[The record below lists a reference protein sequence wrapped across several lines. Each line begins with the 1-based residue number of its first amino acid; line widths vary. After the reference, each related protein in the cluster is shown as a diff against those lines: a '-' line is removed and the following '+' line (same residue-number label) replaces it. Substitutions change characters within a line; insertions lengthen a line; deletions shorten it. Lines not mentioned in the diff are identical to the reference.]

1 MLNVLDH
8 FIPGKS
14 VGQKSQQSVYTL
26 YGSYASYAT
35 AKSRSYLR
43 KKGIPF
49 VERVP
54 GTPRFR
60 EYVRKTS
67 DNHRIPQIE
76 TPDGQVIQDSIEI
89 FDTLEQQF
97 PELPAYPPGIRQQM
111 VARLFEFLIDAT
123 LGRSAWHYRWNYK
136 DENYGFVGRE
146 FGRSFAPYGSDEE
159 LAHFGEVIAERMEGF
174 RTSVF
179 ADSPDIWPLFDELYL
194 DALEIL
200 EDHFQQYPYLF
211 GGLPSIADHIL
222 MGPLFGH
229 FGRDPVPSNIMK
241 LKAPRVFRWTE
252 HMNTPDIVSPE
263 HHDTPAAYL
272 ADDVI
277 PEGTMAFLRF
287 CLDTH
292 GAAIVESVE
301 HYNDWAAYQ
310 SQKSS
315 GELLSDKPKDHE
327 PRITQFTTRIR
338 NTAVQRTVSCNEI
351 WVIQRVLDWMEA
363 LSDRDKESCHS
374 LLVDCGGAI
383 FCGLNLERRLTRVG
397 TYMAF
402 E

>member
-1 MLNVLDH
+1 MIQNSKQA
-8 FIPGKS
+8 I
-14 VGQKSQQSVYTL
+14 YTL

-35 AKSRSYLR
+35 AKPRSYLR

-60 EYVRKTS
+60 EYVRPSS

-76 TPDGQVIQDSIEI
+76 APDGQVMQDSIEI

-97 PELPAYPPGIRQQM
+97 PEPAAYPPGVRQQM
-111 VARLFEFLIDAT
+111 VARLFEYMIDAT

-136 DENYGFVGRE
+136 DENYDFVGRE
-146 FGRSFAPYGSDEE
+146 FGRSFAPHGNDEE
-159 LAHFGEVIAERMEGF
+159 LAHFGEVIAERMNGF

-179 ADSPDIWPLFDELYL
+179 ADSPKIWPLMDALYL
-194 DALEIL
+194 DALGIL
-200 EDHFQQYPYLF
+200 EQQFQQYPYLF
-211 GGLPSIADHIL
+211 GGLPSIADHVL

-263 HHDTPAAYL
+263 HHDIPEAYL
-272 ADDVI
+272 ADDEI
-277 PEGTMAFLRF
+277 PEGTLAFLRF
-287 CLDTH
+287 CLDAY
-292 GAAIVESVE
+292 GATIVKSVE
-301 HYNDWAAYQ
+301 RYNRWALAQ
-310 SQKSS
+310 TQKSS
-315 GELLSDKPKDHE
+315 GDLLSDKPNDHE
-327 PRITQFTTRIR
+327 PRIDQFTTEIR
-338 NTAVQRTVSCNEI
+338 GTAVLQTVSCNEI
-351 WVIQRVLDWMEA
+351 WVIQRVLDWIDT
-363 LSDRDKESCHS
+363 LSESEKESCHS
-374 LLVDCGGAI
+374 LLADCGGTN
-383 FCGLNLERRLTRVG
+383 LLDLKLERRLTRVG

>member
-1 MLNVLDH
+1 MSRTSDK
-8 FIPGKS
+8 P
-14 VGQKSQQSVYTL
+14 VYTL

-35 AKSRSYLR
+35 AKPRSYLR

-76 TPDGQVIQDSIEI
+76 TPDGQVIQDSIAI
-89 FDTLEQQF
+89 FDTLEPQF
-97 PELPAYPPGIRQQM
+97 PEPPAYPPGIRQQM
-111 VARLFEFLIDAT
+111 AARLFEFLIDAT

-136 DENYGFVGRE
+136 DDNYDFVGRE
-146 FGRSFAPYGSDEE
+146 FGRSFSPHGADEE
-159 LAHFGEVIAERMEGF
+159 LAHFGEVIAERMNGF
-174 RTSVF
+174 RTTVF
-179 ADSPDIWPLFDELYL
+179 GDTPDTWPLFDAIYL
-194 DALEIL
+194 DALGIL
-200 EDHFQQYPYLF
+200 EEQFRQYPYLF

-263 HHDTPAAYL
+263 HHDIPEAYL
-272 ADDVI
+272 ADDEI
-277 PEGTMAFLRF
+277 PEGTLAFLRF
-287 CLDTH
+287 CLETY
-292 GAAIVESVE
+292 GPAIVKSVE
-301 HYNDWAAYQ
+301 LYNNWALDK

-315 GELLSDKPKDHE
+315 GDMLSDKPRDHE
-327 PRITQFTTRIR
+327 PVICQFT
-338 NTAVQRTVSCNEI
+338 ATVRGTPFLQSVSSYEI
-351 WVIQRVLDWMEA
+351 WVIQRVLDWIDA
-363 LSDRDKESCHS
+363 LSDNEKKACHS
-374 LLVDCGGAI
+374 LLARCGGAQI
-383 FCGLNLERRLTRVG
+383 SDLKLERRLTRVG

>member
-1 MLNVLDH
+1 MT
-8 FIPGKS
+8 
-14 VGQKSQQSVYTL
+14 QKSKEAVYTL

-35 AKSRSYLR
+35 ARPRSYLR

-67 DNHRIPQIE
+67 DNHRIPQLE
-76 TPDGQVIQDSIEI
+76 TPDGQVIQDTMEI
-89 FDTLEQQF
+89 IDTLEQQF
-97 PELPAYPPGIRQQM
+97 PEPAAYPPGLRQQT

-123 LGRSAWHYRWNYK
+123 LSRSAWHYRWNYK
-136 DENYGFVGRE
+136 DQNYDFVGRE
-146 FGRSFAPYGSDEE
+146 FGRSFAPHGDDKE
-159 LAHFGEVIAERMEGF
+159 LEHFGEVIAERMNGF
-174 RTSVF
+174 RVSVF
-179 ADSPDIWPLFDELYL
+179 ADSPDIWPLSDALYL

-200 EDHFQQYPYLF
+200 EEHFRHYPYLF

-222 MGPLFGH
+222 MGPFFGH
-229 FGRDPVPSNIMK
+229 FGRDPVPANIMK

-263 HHDTPAAYL
+263 HYDIPEAYL
-272 ADDVI
+272 ADDEI

-287 CLDTH
+287 CLDTY
-292 GAAIVESVE
+292 ASTIVKSVE
-301 HYNDWAAYQ
+301 HYNNWALEQ
-310 SQKSS
+310 TDKSS
-315 GELLSDKPKDHE
+315 GDLLSEKPKDHE
-327 PRITQFTTRIR
+327 PSITHFNTEIRGTTVRQ
-338 NTAVQRTVSCNEI
+338 NVSCNEI
-351 WVIQRVLDWMEA
+351 WVIQRVLDWIAGLTDSE
-363 LSDRDKESCHS
+363 KQSCRN
-374 LLVDCGGAI
+374 LLADCGGTKV
-383 FCGLNLERRLTRVG
+383 FDLKLERRLTRVG

>member
-1 MLNVLDH
+1 M
-8 FIPGKS
+8 S
-14 VGQKSQQSVYTL
+14 QKSKMPVYTL

-35 AKSRSYLR
+35 AKPRSYLR

-76 TPDGQVIQDSIEI
+76 TPNGQVVQDSMVI
-89 FDTLEQQF
+89 FELLEQQF
-97 PELPAYPPGIRQQM
+97 PDPPGYPPGIRQQL

-123 LGRSAWHYRWNYK
+123 LFRPAWHYRWNYK
-136 DENYGFVGRE
+136 DDNYDFVGRE
-146 FGRSFAPYGSDEE
+146 FGRSFSPHGADEQ
-159 LAHFGEVIAERMEGF
+159 LAHFGEVIAERMNGF
-174 RTSVF
+174 RTTLF
-179 ADSPDIWPLFDELYL
+179 GDTPDVWPLFDAIYL
-194 DALEIL
+194 DVLEIL
-200 EDHFQQYPYLF
+200 EEHFRQYPYLF

-229 FGRDPVPSNIMK
+229 LARDPVPSNIMK

-263 HHDTPAAYL
+263 HYDIPEAYL
-272 ADDVI
+272 TDDEI
-277 PEGTMAFLRF
+277 PKGTLAFLRL
-287 CLDTH
+287 CLETYGDV
-292 GAAIVESVE
+292 IVQSVE
-301 HYNDWAAYQ
+301 RYNNWAALQ
-310 SQKSS
+310 SHKAP
-315 GELLSDKPKDHE
+315 GDLLSDKPKDHQ
-327 PRITQFTTRIR
+327 PVISQFKATVRGTQFLHS
-338 NTAVQRTVSCNEI
+338 VSSYDI
-351 WVIQRVLDWMEA
+351 WVIQRVLDWIDARSDNEKEA
-363 LSDRDKESCHS
+363 CQS
-374 LLVDCGGAI
+374 LLASCGGTNIAD
-383 FCGLNLERRLTRVG
+383 LKLERRLTRIG